1 MKDNTI
7 STLFLDIGGV
17 LLSNGWG
24 REERARAIKH
34 FNLDKEE
41 LNERHHL
48 TFDTYE
54 EGKLSLTDYL
64 KRVVFYEPREF
75 SEDEFIKFMYDQSR
89 AHQEVIDFFKEMKTR
104 YSLKVYAVSNEG
116 KELNEFRIKA
126 FKLNELFDA
135 YISSSYIHLRKPD
148 LDVFRMAI
156 DISQSQPKNTLYI
169 DDRLMFVEVA
179 QMVGMHGIH
188 SQSLSMLKKQ
198 LKAYLFMIQESSQIT
213 A

>member
-54 EGKLSLTDYL
+54 EGKLSLTQYL
-64 KRVVFYEPREF
+64 KRVVFYEPRTF
-75 SEDEFIKFMYDQSR
+75 TEDEFIKFMYAQSH

-156 DISQSQPKNTLYI
+156 NISQSQPKNTLYI

-188 SQSLSMLKKQ
+188 YQSLSMLKKQ